1 VRVRVRILYFYR
13 NMASAAP
20 LLSRVQAVE
29 LSLKVGREED
39 KEAFMPKIAE
49 LKDRIQTF
57 EDTYES
63 RLAAVQE
70 RNRQALENLTK
81 LQERVT
87 RRASAKAELEAR
99 AAAQRAA
106 EEALVAQQAAEAAKK
121 KPRSRRGSKAA
132 ASVVPQVTAADMQ
145 VLMQAVA
152 PYAGP
157 SVAHY
162 AGPLAFPMQTPDHW
176 PRCCAPE
183 SPFVPVSTPECWDD
197 SRSLLLFRPVAAM

>member
-1 VRVRVRILYFYR
+1 
-13 NMASAAP
+13 M
-20 LLSRVQAVE
+20 
-29 LSLKVGREED
+29 
-39 KEAFMPKIAE
+39 
-49 LKDRIQTF
+49 
-57 EDTYES
+57 
-63 RLAAVQE
+63 
-70 RNRQALENLTK
+70 
-81 LQERVT
+81 
-87 RRASAKAELEAR
+87 
-99 AAAQRAA
+99 
-106 EEALVAQQAAEAAKK
+106 AQQAAEAAKK

-145 VLMQAVA
+145 VLIQAVA

>member
-1 VRVRVRILYFYR
+1 VRVRVLYR
-13 NMASAAP
+13 TMASAAP

-49 LKDRIQTF
+49 LKDRIQSF

-81 LQERVT
+81 LQERVA

-106 EEALVAQQAAEAAKK
+106 EEALLAQQAAEAAKK

-157 SVAHY
+157 SALAPY
-162 AGPLAFPMQTPDHW
+162 AGPSAFPMQTPDHW

-183 SPFVPVSTPECWDD
+183 SPFVPVATPECWDD